1 MNLKIR
7 KKIKI
12 LTLLKLII
20 FGYLIILYYYNHN
33 NRIKAFDFLGTKVS
47 GGKLAGNKGI
57 SNMVT
62 RIITEEENYMK
73 LFDLAFKLRAEIVS
87 KIQALKNLLHVRFL
101 FKYYVEGK
109 SLETISNEVRKS
121 YSYIKSIK
129 RKALEDFEKRHS
141 KFLERAKPALQSV
154 L

>member
-1 MNLKIR
+1 MTAEEYLKQIGLIQEILEE
-7 KKIKI
+7 KQSEIKE
-12 LTLLKLII
+12 LHKRAD
-20 FGYLIILYYYNHN
+20 G
-33 NRIKAFDFLGTKVS
+33 IKAFDFSGIKVS

-109 SLETISNEVRKS
+109 SLETISNEVKRS
-121 YSYIKSIK
+121 YSYMRALKC
-129 RKALEDFEKRHS
+129 KALEAFQKQHS
-141 KFLERAKPALQSV
+141 KFLEKAKPALQF
-154 L
+154 LL

>member
-1 MNLKIR
+1 MTAEEYLKQIGLIQEILEE
-7 KKIKI
+7 KQSEIKE
-12 LTLLKLII
+12 LHKRAD
-20 FGYLIILYYYNHN
+20 G
-33 NRIKAFDFLGTKVS
+33 IKAFDFLGTKVS

-109 SLETISNEVRKS
+109 SLETISNEVKKS

-129 RKALEDFEKRHS
+129 RKALENFGYRLRFRFLFHS
-141 KFLERAKPALQSV
+141 PQQTGI
-154 L
+154 

>member
-1 MNLKIR
+1 MTAEEYLKQIGLMQEILEE
-7 KKIKI
+7 KQSEIKE
-12 LTLLKLII
+12 LHKRAD
-20 FGYLIILYYYNHN
+20 G
-33 NRIKAFDFLGTKVS
+33 IKAFDFLGTKVS

>member
-1 MNLKIR
+1 MTAEEYLKQIGLMQEILEE
-7 KKIKI
+7 KQSEIKE
-12 LTLLKLII
+12 LHARAE
-20 FGYLIILYYYNHN
+20 G
-33 NRIKAFDFLGTKVS
+33 IKAFDFSKEKVS

-109 SLETISNEVRKS
+109 SLETISNEVKKS

-129 RKALEDFEKRHS
+129 RKALENFEKRHS
-141 KFLERAKPALQSV
+141 KFLEKAKPALQF
-154 L
+154 LL

>member
-1 MNLKIR
+1 MTAEEYLKQIGLIQEILEE
-7 KKIKI
+7 KQSEIKE
-12 LTLLKLII
+12 LHKRAD
-20 FGYLIILYYYNHN
+20 G
-33 NRIKAFDFLGTKVS
+33 IKAFDFLGTKVS

-109 SLETISNEVRKS
+109 SLETISNEVKKS

-129 RKALEDFEKRHS
+129 RKALENFEKRHS

>member
-1 MNLKIR
+1 MTAEEYLKQIGLMQEILEE
-7 KKIKI
+7 KQSEIKE
-12 LTLLKLII
+12 LHARAE
-20 FGYLIILYYYNHN
+20 G
-33 NRIKAFDFLGTKVS
+33 IKAFDFQKQKVS

-62 RIITEEENYMK
+62 RIITEEENYIK

-109 SLETISNEVRKS
+109 SLETISNEVKKS

-129 RKALEDFEKRHS
+129 RKALENFEKRHS

>member
-1 MNLKIR
+1 MTAEEYLKQIGLMQEILEE
-7 KKIKI
+7 KQSEIKE
-12 LTLLKLII
+12 LHKRAD
-20 FGYLIILYYYNHN
+20 G
-33 NRIKAFDFLGTKVS
+33 IKAFDFLGTKVS

-109 SLETISNEVRKS
+109 SLETISNEVKKS

-129 RKALEDFEKRHS
+129 RKALENFEKRHS

>member
-1 MNLKIR
+1 MTAEEYLKQIGLMQEILEE
-7 KKIKI
+7 KQSEIKE
-12 LTLLKLII
+12 LHARAE
-20 FGYLIILYYYNHN
+20 G
-33 NRIKAFDFLGTKVS
+33 IKAFDFSKAKVS

-73 LFDLAFKLRAEIVS
+73 LFELAFKLRAEIVS

-109 SLETISNEVRKS
+109 SLETISNEVKKS

-129 RKALEDFEKRHS
+129 RKALENFEKRHS

>member
-1 MNLKIR
+1 MTAEEYLKQIGLIQEILEE
-7 KKIKI
+7 KQSEIKE
-12 LTLLKLII
+12 LHKRAD
-20 FGYLIILYYYNHN
+20 G
-33 NRIKAFDFLGTKVS
+33 IKAFDFLGTKVS

-109 SLETISNEVRKS
+109 SLETISNEVKRS
-121 YSYIKSIK
+121 YSYMRALKC
-129 RKALEDFEKRHS
+129 KALEAFQKQHS
-141 KFLERAKPALQSV
+141 KFLEKAKPALQF
-154 L
+154 LL